1 CIVVG
6 SVRCV
11 YETAARPMR
20 QGDSLMSKVSR
31 EALARTVLAMLGDRS
46 SFGRA
51 IALSPSR
58 HESKTAA

>member
-1 CIVVG
+1 MLLDDT
-6 SVRCV
+6 RC
-11 YETAARPMR
+11 TQPARPMR

-51 IALSPSR
+51 IALVPSR
-58 HESKTAA
+58 HEPHAEG

>member
-1 CIVVG
+1 
-6 SVRCV
+6 
-11 YETAARPMR
+11 MR

-51 IALSPSR
+51 IALVPSR
-58 HESKTAA
+58 HEPHAEG